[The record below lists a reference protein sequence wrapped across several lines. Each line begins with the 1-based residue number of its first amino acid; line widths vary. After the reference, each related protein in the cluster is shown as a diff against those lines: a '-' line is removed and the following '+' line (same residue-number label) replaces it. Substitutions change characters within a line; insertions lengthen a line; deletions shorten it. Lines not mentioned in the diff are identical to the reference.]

1 MRIPKNIMVTGGC
14 GFIGSMFV
22 KQVLIETEF
31 AGRIVNVDKLTY
43 AANKH
48 HATAMKEMFPN
59 HYTFIQNDIK
69 DTSHITQLI
78 KRFEI
83 DTIVHF
89 AAETHVDRSIL
100 SPYEFM
106 MTNAVGTQSLLEA
119 ARTVW
124 KDRENVRFHHVS
136 TDEVFGSIAPPA
148 LFTER
153 SPYNPT
159 TPYAA
164 SKAASDH
171 IVRSYYKT
179 YCLPVTISNCGNNF
193 GPYQYREKL
202 IPKMLHNMMFGQ
214 PLTIH
219 GKGRHIRNWISV
231 HDHCRAIWTIL
242 TQSPPGES
250 YVVGSLTEW
259 RTIELVHM
267 LCTLLS
273 AHTGVSEDSYKSRIT
288 YVDDR
293 PGNDRRYALDTEKLS
308 RLGWHLS
315 LAYTYAKQME
325 DTVKWYHDHYRR
337 TEWMN

>member
-1 MRIPKNIMVTGGC
+1 MRMPENILVTGGC

-22 KQVLIETEF
+22 KQVLIRTEF
-31 AGRIVNVDKLTY
+31 TGRIVNVDKLTY
-43 AANKH
+43 AANKD
-48 HATAMKEMFPN
+48 HATTMKEILPD

-69 DTSHITQLI
+69 DTAHITRLI

-106 MTNAVGTQSLLEA
+106 MTNAVGTQSLLDA
-119 ARTVW
+119 ARTAW
-124 KDRENVRFHHVS
+124 KDREDVRFHHVS

-179 YCLPVTISNCGNNF
+179 YGLPVTISNCGNNF

-202 IPKMLHNMMFGQ
+202 IPKMLYNMMFGQ

-219 GKGRHIRNWISV
+219 GKGGHIRSWISV
-231 HDHCRAIWTIL
+231 QDHCRAIWTIL
-242 TQSPPGES
+242 TRSPPGES
-250 YVVGSLTEW
+250 YVVGSLAEW
-259 RTIELVHM
+259 RTTELVHM
-267 LCTLLS
+267 LCALLS
-273 AHTGVSEDSYKSRIT
+273 KRTGVDETYYKDRII
-288 YVDDR
+288 YIDDR
-293 PGNDRRYALDTEKLS
+293 PGNDLRYALDTEKLS
-308 RLGWHLS
+308 RLGWRLP
-315 LAYTYAKQME
+315 LGLTWAEYMKL
-325 DTVKWYHDHYRR
+325 TVNWYYDHYRR
-337 TEWMN
+337 TECMN